1 MLNFVFSILFFSILT
16 ICLTMALTRHFKWD
30 VAEILKFLA
39 AAVTFIIFLTVLL
52 FPLPLSQE
60 EAGFASVNI
69 IPFKTIAGYIISAV
83 RDGMVGT
90 ALFQI
95 LGNVLLFFFF
105 MSVLGW
111 YMHLYSF
118 RIYVIWLLIF
128 AVMAEGMQAV
138 VSLCLG
144 YLYRSVDIDDVILY
158 VIGGLLSYAW
168 LGRYAKENNTSH
180 KE

>member
-52 FPLPLSQE
+52 FPLPLSQ
-60 EAGFASVNI
+60 V
-69 IPFKTIAGYIISAV
+69 
-83 RDGMVGT
+83 
-90 ALFQI
+90 
-95 LGNVLLFFFF
+95 NVLLFFFF

-118 RIYVIWLLIF
+118 RTYVIWLLIF

>member
-90 ALFQI
+90 ALSQI
-95 LGNVLLFFFF
+95 LGNVLLF
-105 MSVLGW
+105 
-111 YMHLYSF
+111 SF
-118 RIYVIWLLIF
+118 L
-128 AVMAEGMQAV
+128 
-138 VSLCLG
+138 
-144 YLYRSVDIDDVILY
+144 
-158 VIGGLLSYAW
+158 
-168 LGRYAKENNTSH
+168 
-180 KE
+180 